1 MLSRIW
7 SGSAVT
13 GAFAHLI
20 LGGRDGRG
28 MPMLSTEGD

>member
-13 GAFAHLI
+13 GTLAHLI
-20 LGGRDGRG
+20 MGGRDGRG
-28 MPMLSTEGD
+28 MPMLSMEGD